1 MAIEIIKELLQRSDT
16 SGSKSTILKP
26 LTWFIVVI
34 ISGIILLQI
43 YDSPNWIVVMFAVIL
58 VVAIL
63 IFFFAYIYCL
73 FTDKDAIRS
82 EKYSIQK
89 MAIEKGIFGDS
100 NSGVFTESHLST
112 SKKALKIS
120 DSEEDKL

>member
-1 MAIEIIKELLQRSDT
+1 
-16 SGSKSTILKP
+16 
-26 LTWFIVVI
+26 
-34 ISGIILLQI
+34 
-43 YDSPNWIVVMFAVIL
+43 MFAVIL